1 MRIIIEFV
9 GNERFYRAEK
19 EGRIRK
25 EMRTSYKTKHRDQI
39 LSVLH
44 ESGGEHMTA
53 GQIHDRLREQGV
65 SIGAATVYRQL
76 DRLVEEGAVS
86 KYVVD
91 SVTGA
96 CYEIKEEHGGGSAY
110 VHGKCEKC
118 GKVVHLGRKSMEAVM
133 RTLAETGAGEGF
145 ELDCSRTLFY
155 GICPDCRREK

>member
-1 MRIIIEFV
+1 
-9 GNERFYRAEK
+9 
-19 EGRIRK
+19 
-25 EMRTSYKTKHRDQI
+25 MRTSYKTKHRDQI

-91 SVTGA
+91 SVLPMYTENA
-96 CYEIKEEHGGGSAY
+96 RSAA
-110 VHGKCEKC
+110 K
-118 GKVVHLGRKSMEAVM
+118 
-133 RTLAETGAGEGF
+133 
-145 ELDCSRTLFY
+145 
-155 GICPDCRREK
+155 